1 MKNVFLMSVA
11 SGYGGAER
19 SLELIVRNA
28 PSDVRIWVFA
38 SHPEH
43 IAALT
48 ERGLPAN
55 VTLIRIGDTGSL
67 FGRRRAALRL
77 LQACWRY
84 RPDSIL
90 LNTNRSA
97 LLAAMAARWM
107 PALGPLCSL
116 YVRDFQW
123 ADLEYIFARLRGC
136 EVLVPSDAITARPGY
151 LVPWYVGSEGDH
163 SCSVIPDMVDA
174 VPGPACNDGYFLH
187 LATVN
192 PWKGHA
198 DLIMAA
204 QQLAAE
210 GRPAVIRS
218 HGLAADPGLRE
229 RLVGWVAKLGL
240 QEQVTLGDYLPDPI
254 EILQRCCAVVV
265 PSVSHSGGPESF
277 GRTIIE
283 AWSCGKPVIAYA
295 VGAPA
300 RLIRHGVDGLLVAE
314 GDVAGLA
321 GAIGQLRD
329 DAQLSDRLG
338 AAGRARVLECFT
350 ARRVVPQLFQHLLAR
365 NQG

>member
-1 MKNVFLMSVA
+1 MKNVFLVSVA
-11 SGYGGAER
+11 NGYGGAER

-28 PSDVRIWVFA
+28 PPDVRMWVFA
-38 SHPEH
+38 RHPEH

-48 ERGLPAN
+48 AGGLPAN

-67 FGRRRAALRL
+67 FGRRRAAFRL

-84 RPDSIL
+84 RPESIV
-90 LNTNRSA
+90 LNTHHSA

-107 PALGPLCSL
+107 PGIGPRCSL

-123 ADLEYIFARLRGC
+123 TDLDYIFTRLRGC
-136 EVLVPSDAITARPGY
+136 EVLVPSDAITARAGY
-151 LVPWYVGSEGDH
+151 LAPWYVGSEGDH
-163 SCSVIPDMVDA
+163 SCSEIPDMVDT
-174 VPGPACNDGYFLH
+174 VPGPAGDEGYFLH

-192 PWKGHA
+192 PWKGHVE
-198 DLIMAA
+198 LVMAVR
-204 QQLAAE
+204 QLAAE

-218 HGLAADPGLRE
+218 HGLVADHGLRE

-240 QEQVTLGDYLPDPI
+240 QRQITLADYEPDPMDV
-254 EILQRCCAVVV
+254 LRRCRAVVV

-277 GRTIIE
+277 GRAIIE
-283 AWSCGKPVIAYA
+283 AWACGKPVIAYA
-295 VGAPA
+295 AGAPA

-321 GAIGQLRD
+321 GAIGQLHADSGLRG
-329 DAQLSDRLG
+329 RLG
-338 AAGRARVLECFT
+338 AAGRARVADCFT
-350 ARRVVPQLFQHLLAR
+350 AQRVVPQLFQHLLAR
-365 NQG
+365 RAE